1 VKAVLY
7 GSARFGKMG
16 RYGNPMRYAA
26 LLLALGLF
34 CMDAAPAAADARA
47 DFTLATD
54 AAKRGKPDDALRLVT
69 RAIDAK
75 ELDGRELADM
85 HYFRADLYGQA
96 GKLDEALADYAKTI
110 EIMPDHSG
118 AFHDRA
124 LIHAQQKKFQEA
136 LDDLSRAQ
144 FLIPNSPLPHFNR
157 GRVYEMM
164 GKRPE
169 AINEYK
175 KARAL
180 APRMKEPQEAL
191 RRLGVR

>member
-1 VKAVLY
+1 
-7 GSARFGKMG
+7 
-16 RYGNPMRYAA
+16 MRYAA

-47 DFTLATD
+47 DFTLATE
-54 AAKRGKPDDALRLVT
+54 AAKKGQRDEALALVT
-69 RAIDAK
+69 KAIDAK
-75 ELDGRELADM
+75 ELDGSDLADM

-96 GKLDEALADYAKTI
+96 GKLDEAIADYVKVI
-110 EIMPDHSG
+110 ELVPDHAA

-124 LIHAQQKKFQEA
+124 VIYAQQKKYQEA

-144 FLIPNSPLPHFNR
+144 FLVPNSPLPYFNR
-157 GRVYEMM
+157 GRVYETM
-164 GKRPE
+164 GKRDE

-175 KARAL
+175 KARAR
-180 APRMKEPQEAL
+180 APRMKEPQDAL

>member
-1 VKAVLY
+1 
-7 GSARFGKMG
+7 
-16 RYGNPMRYAA
+16 
-26 LLLALGLF
+26 
-34 CMDAAPAAADARA
+34 
-47 DFTLATD
+47 
-54 AAKRGKPDDALRLVT
+54 
-69 RAIDAK
+69 
-75 ELDGRELADM
+75 
-85 HYFRADLYGQA
+85 
-96 GKLDEALADYAKTI
+96 
-110 EIMPDHSG
+110 MPDHSG